1 MKKNDYLGCFGII
14 IGMIIAAIIAPA
26 LYYFFGWITG
36 HLLDFMIG
44 DTVVNGMNYVF
55 GTERFTREMLPT
67 TCGVLGV
74 IGSFFKSHNYN
85 SGK

>member
-1 MKKNDYLGCFGII
+1 MKKNDYLGCLGAIVVIVVFII
-14 IGMIIAAIIAPA
+14 VEPA

-36 HLLDFMIG
+36 HLLDFVIG
-44 DTVVNGMNYVF
+44 DKVVAGMNYVF
-55 GTERFTREMLPT
+55 ETERFTRDMLPT